1 MRFIFRKFLEYA
13 VRKLSKWVNMA
24 NQVKVGKQETEG
36 RAVIRNYQSR
46 FSCMEAVERLVQI
59 HSSAREES
67 DGKEKS
73 QILSA

>member
-1 MRFIFRKFLEYA
+1 MT
-13 VRKLSKWVNMA
+13 

-36 RAVIRNYQSR
+36 RAIIRGYQSR

-59 HSSAREES
+59 HSDAREES

-73 QILSA
+73 QIPST

>member
-1 MRFIFRKFLEYA
+1 MT
-13 VRKLSKWVNMA
+13 

-36 RAVIRNYQSR
+36 RAIIRGYQSR

-59 HSSAREES
+59 HSAAREES

-73 QILSA
+73 QIPSA